1 MQARMEDAMTSTQ
14 AEVRAILD
22 SRIEACRAKDIDR
35 LMSLYSP
42 DIVHFDC
49 VPPLEFVGSDAV
61 RRNFLRWFDEY
72 EGTINLETHHLNI
85 AISESGDVAFVHMLH
100 LDTGTMDLDNET
112 RERNKEQARDRTLWL
127 RSTVCLQRSD
137 DKWLVTH
144 EHISL
149 PVDLETM
156 IAIPDAGL

>member
-1 MQARMEDAMTSTQ
+1 MEDAMTSTQ

-85 AISESGDVAFVHMLH
+85 AILESGDVAFVHMLH
-100 LDTGTMDLDNET
+100 LDTGTMLDEDMGT
-112 RERNKEQARDRTLWL
+112 EKQGPDRMLWL
-127 RSTVCLQRSD
+127 RSTVCCRRSD
-137 DKWLVTH
+137 GRWLITH

-149 PVDLETM
+149 PVNLETM
-156 IAIPDAGL
+156 TAVPNVAP